1 MTNRTAL
8 ALAACDGLTDQDLA
22 DRGPQGFKKMIERK
36 RKYAAAAR
44 LLTVANAQ
52 LAAHLKAAQTKLA
65 ELEQKVATFE
75 AIEKLEAP
83 INDTAQAAELLAGIG
98 KLGGAA

>member
-36 RKYAAAAR
+36 RKYATAAR
-44 LLTVANAQ
+44 LLTVANVK
-52 LAAHLKAAQTKLA
+52 LAEELKAAKAKLA
-65 ELEQKVATFE
+65 DLQQKVATYE

-83 INDTAQAAELLAGIG
+83 INDTAQAADLLAGIS
-98 KLGGAA
+98 KK